1 MTVRSASCNI
11 SGLAFQLFAQ
21 SLYFR
26 HILSFFACEEF
37 FDFLFLAQYLT
48 QFPEPAVGLCY
59 AVRGRVSYLRHA
71 EVLLKRCA
79 KIASQCRA
87 SLDSQCCL
95 AGIAKGID
103 GGEWCYIVRLIAELT
118 EPLTEY
124 IAAPEVDNVYNV
136 SAAGTELT
144 FACQNYSKPWIA
156 DALFNGKYYFPP
168 RELNDYRTITV
179 DWFKAEISG
188 NKLKVVFEANQT
200 AEERPIQLTVTAG
213 DCFYTFKFKQ
223 FAN

>member
-1 MTVRSASCNI
+1 MKTMKSWRIILVMTVA
-11 SGLAFQLFAQ
+11 
-21 SLYFR
+21 
-26 HILSFFACEEF
+26 ILSLVSCDRE
-37 FDFLFLAQYLT
+37 D
-48 QFPEPAVGLCY
+48 PVGKWTPMDWE
-59 AVRGRVSYLRHA
+59 A
-71 EVLLKRCA
+71 EVPVQ
-79 KIASQCRA
+79 IT
-87 SLDSQCCL
+87 D
-95 AGIAKGID
+95 GI
-103 GGEWCYIVRLIAELT
+103 
-118 EPLTEY
+118 
-124 IAAPEVDNVYNV
+124 YNV
-136 SAAGTELT
+136 SAAGSEFT

-168 RELNDYRTITV
+168 RELDDYRTITV

>member
-1 MTVRSASCNI
+1 MKFLRIILVMTVAVISLASCDI
-11 SGLAFQLFAQ
+11 ADPDGKWTPMDW
-21 SLYFR
+21 
-26 HILSFFACEEF
+26 E
-37 FDFLFLAQYLT
+37 
-48 QFPEPAVGLCY
+48 
-59 AVRGRVSYLRHA
+59 A
-71 EVLLKRCA
+71 EVPVQ
-79 KIASQCRA
+79 IT
-87 SLDSQCCL
+87 D
-95 AGIAKGID
+95 GI
-103 GGEWCYIVRLIAELT
+103 
-118 EPLTEY
+118 
-124 IAAPEVDNVYNV
+124 YNV
-136 SAAGTELT
+136 SAAGSEFT

-168 RELNDYRTITV
+168 RELDDYRTITV

>member
-1 MTVRSASCNI
+1 MKKMKFLRIILVMTVAFISLASCDI
-11 SGLAFQLFAQ
+11 ADPDGKWTPMDW
-21 SLYFR
+21 
-26 HILSFFACEEF
+26 E
-37 FDFLFLAQYLT
+37 
-48 QFPEPAVGLCY
+48 
-59 AVRGRVSYLRHA
+59 A
-71 EVLLKRCA
+71 EVPVQ
-79 KIASQCRA
+79 IT
-87 SLDSQCCL
+87 D
-95 AGIAKGID
+95 GI
-103 GGEWCYIVRLIAELT
+103 
-118 EPLTEY
+118 
-124 IAAPEVDNVYNV
+124 YNV
-136 SAAGTELT
+136 SAAGSEFT

-168 RELNDYRTITV
+168 RELDDYRTITV

>member
-1 MTVRSASCNI
+1 MKKMKFLRIILVMTVAVISLASCDI
-11 SGLAFQLFAQ
+11 ADPDGKWTPMDW
-21 SLYFR
+21 
-26 HILSFFACEEF
+26 E
-37 FDFLFLAQYLT
+37 
-48 QFPEPAVGLCY
+48 
-59 AVRGRVSYLRHA
+59 A
-71 EVLLKRCA
+71 EVPVQ
-79 KIASQCRA
+79 IT
-87 SLDSQCCL
+87 D
-95 AGIAKGID
+95 GI
-103 GGEWCYIVRLIAELT
+103 
-118 EPLTEY
+118 
-124 IAAPEVDNVYNV
+124 YNV
-136 SAAGTELT
+136 SAAGSEFT

-168 RELNDYRTITV
+168 RELDDYRTITV

>member
-1 MTVRSASCNI
+1 MKKMKFLRIILVMTVAVISLASCDI
-11 SGLAFQLFAQ
+11 ADPDGKWTPMDW
-21 SLYFR
+21 
-26 HILSFFACEEF
+26 E
-37 FDFLFLAQYLT
+37 
-48 QFPEPAVGLCY
+48 
-59 AVRGRVSYLRHA
+59 A
-71 EVLLKRCA
+71 EVPVQ
-79 KIASQCRA
+79 IT
-87 SLDSQCCL
+87 D
-95 AGIAKGID
+95 GI
-103 GGEWCYIVRLIAELT
+103 
-118 EPLTEY
+118 
-124 IAAPEVDNVYNV
+124 YNV
-136 SAAGTELT
+136 SAAGSEFT

-168 RELNDYRTITV
+168 LELNDYRTITV

>member
-1 MTVRSASCNI
+1 MKKMKFLRIILVMTVAVISLASCDI
-11 SGLAFQLFAQ
+11 ADPDGKWTPMDW
-21 SLYFR
+21 
-26 HILSFFACEEF
+26 E
-37 FDFLFLAQYLT
+37 
-48 QFPEPAVGLCY
+48 
-59 AVRGRVSYLRHA
+59 A
-71 EVLLKRCA
+71 EVPVQ
-79 KIASQCRA
+79 IT
-87 SLDSQCCL
+87 D
-95 AGIAKGID
+95 GI
-103 GGEWCYIVRLIAELT
+103 
-118 EPLTEY
+118 
-124 IAAPEVDNVYNV
+124 YNV
-136 SAAGTELT
+136 SAAGSEFT

-156 DALFNGKYYFPP
+156 DALFNGKYYIPP